1 VVFGL
6 DWGVA
11 FRENA
16 GDMINK
22 LTLRSPGK
30 INFGLDIIQRRPD
43 GFHDLES
50 IMVPLSVCDEMEFEP
65 REAAHGIT
73 LECDVPD
80 LPTDAGNLVVR
91 AALALRDRFNVSA
104 GAHITLRKRVPIAAG
119 MGGGSGNGA
128 VALTGLNQLWNLGL
142 TPEQLH
148 PLAATLGSDCALFLD
163 PKPSFCHGRGERV
176 EPLSDA
182 EAATLRRAHF
192 VLINPGF
199 GISTRWAYEHVR
211 PFLTGRSGAIKVI
224 RDALA
229 RGDLA
234 AAAKAMINT
243 LEGPALRKYPILEL
257 LKESLLSNGC
267 VGALM
272 SGSGATVFG
281 VATDRVS
288 AGRAMNAARAEFG
301 TTMWFA
307 LAQAF

>member
-1 VVFGL
+1 MT
-6 DWGVA
+6 DT
-11 FRENA
+11 
-16 GDMINK
+16 

-30 INFGLDIIQRRPD
+30 INFGLDIIRRRPD

-50 IMVPLSVCDEMEFEP
+50 IMVPLTVCDEMEFEP
-65 REAAHGIT
+65 RDAAHGIT
-73 LECDVPD
+73 MECDAPG

-91 AALALRDRFNVSA
+91 AALAFRDKLNVSA
-104 GAHITLRKRVPIAAG
+104 GAHIKLRKHVPIAAG

-142 TPEQLH
+142 TREQLH

-163 PKPSFCHGRGERV
+163 PQPSFCHGRGELV
-176 EPLSDA
+176 EPLPDA

-199 GISTRWAYEHVR
+199 GISTRWAYENVR
-211 PFLTGRSGAIKVI
+211 PFLTGRSGAIKVV

-229 RGDLA
+229 HGDLVGA
-234 AAAKAMINT
+234 ARAMINT

-257 LKESLLSNGC
+257 LKESLAKNGC
-267 VGALM
+267 VGAMM

-281 VATDRVS
+281 VATNRAS
-288 AGRAMNAARAEFG
+288 AERARDAARAEFG
-301 TTMWFA
+301 GTMWFA
-307 LAQAF
+307 VASAF